1 MGWRGTLLLLAAVVA
16 AGWLLYRDVNTGRD
30 QQSWQAVFE
39 EPKEAAPGDLVKRL
53 LSFDPA
59 TVTAVT
65 VRMGDREWRAERS
78 DGGWSGTAGAAD
90 MDEFL
95 RDLSE
100 LAEILPIEATA
111 DALREH
117 GLDPPQGSV
126 ELQRRDLPPVLLL
139 IGARNPPATGVYV
152 RVGADGPI
160 ALTGALLLWDIEKVQ
175 RAFGAEN

>member
-1 MGWRGTLLLLAAVVA
+1 MGWRGTLLLLAAAVA
-16 AGWLLYRDVNTGRD
+16 AGWLLYRDVNAGRD

-39 EPKEAAPGDLVKRL
+39 EPKEVAPGDLVKRL

-59 TVTAVT
+59 SVTTVT
-65 VRMGDREWRAERS
+65 VRMGDREWSAAR
-78 DGGWSGTAGAAD
+78 DGAGWSGAGQASD
-90 MDEFL
+90 MDGFV

-111 DALREH
+111 EALREH
-117 GLDPPQGSV
+117 GLEPPQGSV

-152 RVGADGPI
+152 RIGADGPI

-175 RAFGAEN
+175 RAFGPGT